1 MGNSSLGLFH
11 TEAGGEFGFYYTL
24 TRATQASLPT
34 NTLLQPFLDA
44 QLPDGVGM
52 TFDEEM
58 VGWYFPGA
66 GTSAPGREGDLTIA
80 ARIPASGDPAGA
92 VACNFT
98 AEMTIRDV
106 NEFVDGYE
114 HEAQMTGTI
123 TFGEFGGQAP
133 ATFTMDASNSSFNY
147 LRVNPQTGE
156 AEMRYHLEFADAAGQ
171 RYTLEGVKY
180 MQKDAANQAIAD
192 VLGDYTTLYTHLYQ
206 RMPDGS
212 DKELG
217 IGYMKFRTFENL
229 AAVSSL
235 AGFLAS
241 FRITGTSDPVI
252 QLQARLRFIAFTAQ
266 FVEREYDP
274 LALPPQR
281 FAAAPAP
288 GGVGAP

>member
-1 MGNSSLGLFH
+1 
-11 TEAGGEFGFYYTL
+11 
-24 TRATQASLPT
+24 
-34 NTLLQPFLDA
+34 
-44 QLPDGVGM
+44 
-52 TFDEEM
+52 
-58 VGWYFPGA
+58 
-66 GTSAPGREGDLTIA
+66 
-80 ARIPASGDPAGA
+80 
-92 VACNFT
+92 
-98 AEMTIRDV
+98 MTIRDV

-114 HEAQMTGTI
+114 HEAQMSGPV
-123 TFGEFGGQAP
+123 TFGAFGGHSP

-180 MQKDAANQAIAD
+180 MQKNSANQAIAD

-206 RMPDGS
+206 QMPDGT

-235 AGFLAS
+235 ASFFAS
-241 FRITGTSDPVI
+241 FRITGTSDPAI

-274 LALPPQR
+274 LGLPAQR
-281 FAAAPAP
+281 FAAAPAQ
-288 GGVGAP
+288 GGSDGLRVRERRTKTR